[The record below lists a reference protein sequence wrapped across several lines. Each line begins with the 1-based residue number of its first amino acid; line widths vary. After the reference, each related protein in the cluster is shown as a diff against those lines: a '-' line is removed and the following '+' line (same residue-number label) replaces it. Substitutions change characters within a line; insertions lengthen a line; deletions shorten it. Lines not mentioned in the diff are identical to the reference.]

1 VRGKFRKHIILKN
14 LKSKDPTGSQLHT
27 ALIQAKQLYANSALA
42 KNKNVQM
49 TIDVD
54 PVGMM

>member
-1 VRGKFRKHIILKN
+1 VRGKFRKHIIVKN
-14 LKSKDPTGSQLHT
+14 LKRKDPAGSQLHA
-27 ALIQAKQLYANSALA
+27 ALVNAKQLYATSALA